1 MPSIHLSL
9 PKLRLCNNGFWSHG
23 YTDQNGKHLHIS
35 CTCRHVSHKANL
47 NSVFLFKWKRRGM
60 ALCRWVCSARI
71 MAKWVNLSARLCLV
85 AGDRALHR
93 RRKSLIA
100 GTKGKLSLFEALKF
114 REKCFFLVKNL
125 LARLCNRKAEVI
137 LSSTIKT
144 AIRLAV
150 AFTAS

>member
-1 MPSIHLSL
+1 MHDYFEFVCKTLFSCQRQSPSQAAKI
-9 PKLRLCNNGFWSHG
+9 
-23 YTDQNGKHLHIS
+23 TD
-35 CTCRHVSHKANL
+35 
-47 NSVFLFKWKRRGM
+47 
-60 ALCRWVCSARI
+60 
-71 MAKWVNLSARLCLV
+71 
-85 AGDRALHR
+85 
-93 RRKSLIA
+93 A